1 MSNVAEPF
9 PKLGEDRAAESRRS
23 RQPLTWLRKPV
34 AHLFLLVGSISMA
47 LPFLWM
53 VVTSLKDQPQTFA
66 FPPTL
71 VPDPV
76 VWENYLTVFT
86 IMPFAN
92 YMLNSFWISVVTT
105 LGTLL
110 SCSMAGFALGR
121 LQWPGRDLVFVI
133 ILSTLVIPAQVTM
146 IPVFIIMNSF
156 GWVNTF
162 YPLTVPAFFGSA
174 FGIFLMRQFFLT
186 LPTELFDAAKIDG
199 AHTIRIFWQ
208 IYMPLAKAALATLA
222 VFTFMGTWNDL
233 LTPLIYLN
241 SMDKFTVSIA
251 LTLFRGQHGETH
263 WPTLMAASFVSI
275 LPTLLLYIVAQR
287 YFVQGIATSG
297 LKR

>member
-1 MSNVAEPF
+1 MPDVGQKEQ
-9 PKLGEDRAAESRRS
+9 GDIHRRQQ
-23 RQPLTWLRKPV
+23 RRTWLRKTI
-34 AHLFLLVGSISMA
+34 AHGVLLIGSIGMA

-71 VPDPV
+71 LPDPV
-76 VWENYLTVFT
+76 IWENYVTVFT
-86 IMPFAN
+86 IMPFAH
-92 YMLNSFWISVVTT
+92 YMLNSFWISVVATF
-105 LGTLL
+105 GTLL
-110 SCSMAGFALGR
+110 SCSLAGFALGR
-121 LQWPGRDLVFVI
+121 LQWPGRDLVFV
-133 ILSTLVIPAQVTM
+133 LVLCTLIIPAQVTM
-146 IPVFIIMNSF
+146 IPVFIIMNGL
-156 GWVNTF
+156 GWVNSY

-208 IYMPLAKAALATLA
+208 IYLPLAKPALATLG

-241 SMDKFTVSIA
+241 SMDKYTVSIA
-251 LTLFRGQHGETH
+251 LTLFRGQYGETH
-263 WPTLMAASFVSI
+263 WPTLMAASLVSI

>member
-1 MSNVAEPF
+1 MSNLAQSLADNGQKSLSEN
-9 PKLGEDRAAESRRS
+9 RRS
-23 RQPLTWLRKPV
+23 RQRRLWLRKAV
-34 AHLFLLVGSISMA
+34 AHSVLLIGSVAMA

-71 VPDPV
+71 LPDPV
-76 VWENYLTVFT
+76 VWENYATVFS
-86 IMPFAN
+86 IMPFAH
-92 YMLNSFWISVVTT
+92 YMLNSFWISVVATF
-105 LGTLL
+105 GTLL
-110 SCSMAGFALGR
+110 SCSTAGFALGR
-121 LQWPGRDLVFVI
+121 LQWPGRDFIFVLV
-133 ILSTLVIPAQVTM
+133 LCTLIIPAQVTM
-146 IPVFIIMNSF
+146 IPVFIIMNSL
-156 GWVNTF
+156 GWVNSY

-186 LPTELFDAAKIDG
+186 LPAELFDAAKIDG
-199 AHTIRIFWQ
+199 AHAIRIFWQ
-208 IYMPLAKAALATLA
+208 IYLPLAKPALATLS

-241 SMDKFTVSIA
+241 SMDKYTVSIA

-263 WPTLMAASFVSI
+263 WPTLMAASLVSI